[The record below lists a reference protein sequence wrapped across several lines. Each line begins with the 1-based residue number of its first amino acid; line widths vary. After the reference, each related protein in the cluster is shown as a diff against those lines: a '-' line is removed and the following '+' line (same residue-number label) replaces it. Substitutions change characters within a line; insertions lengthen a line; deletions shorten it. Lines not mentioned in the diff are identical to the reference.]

1 MEQGFQHWANPSSPH
16 AVGRKARSLLEDARD
31 RVKAALG
38 WQGEVIFTSG
48 ASEAAALALGHAK
61 GLGDGQRVQVDIA
74 RRLFDATVTLGPL
87 FDREGAR
94 MKP

>member
-1 MEQGFQHWANPSSPH
+1 MH
-16 AVGRKARSLLEDARD
+16 DARAV
-31 RVKAALG
+31 RVLERREHSLDDAC
-38 WQGEVIFTSG
+38 
-48 ASEAAALALGHAK
+48 